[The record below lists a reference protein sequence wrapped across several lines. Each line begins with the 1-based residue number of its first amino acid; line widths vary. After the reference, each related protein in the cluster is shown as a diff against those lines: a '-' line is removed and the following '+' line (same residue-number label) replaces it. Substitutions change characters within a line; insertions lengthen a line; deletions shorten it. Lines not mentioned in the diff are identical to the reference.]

1 MKLII
6 HGDVN
11 KYYVQMLCM
20 IYFPG
25 AKFGKDEQETAD
37 NPTLELKVTRNE
49 QGVDA
54 YAELRYMH
62 KICSSQ
68 KHADFSEGMT
78 HDRTQKIVIG
88 EAVLAAAG
96 VKFMVLYVLVVKI
109 ICGAASGA
117 LLGKK
122 LGDIV
127 VLAPPMLEMLPAMFA
142 WPQLFTALIGGAIAL
157 LIAPAL
163 RKALHR

>member
-6 HGDVN
+6 DGDVN

-25 AKFGKDEQETAD
+25 AKFGNDEQETAD
-37 NPTLELKVTRNE
+37 NPTLELKVSRNN

-62 KICSSQ
+62 KICSSH
-68 KHADFSEGMT
+68 KHADFSDGMT

-88 EAVLAAAG
+88 EAVLAAAAQ
-96 VKFMVLYVLVVKI
+96 VLHPELLYL
-109 ICGAASGA
+109 SGFSSDPLWHFQA
-117 LLGKK
+117 H
-122 LGDIV
+122 
-127 VLAPPMLEMLPAMFA
+127 A
-142 WPQLFTALIGGAIAL
+142 QT
-157 LIAPAL
+157 
-163 RKALHR
+163 